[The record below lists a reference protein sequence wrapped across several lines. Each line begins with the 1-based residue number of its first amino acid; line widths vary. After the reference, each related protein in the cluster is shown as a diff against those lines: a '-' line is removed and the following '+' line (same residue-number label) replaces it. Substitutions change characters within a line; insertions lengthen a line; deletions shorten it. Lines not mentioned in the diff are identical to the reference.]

1 MSSAMAARMLDSR
14 ASGFALV
21 LLLLGIWE
29 TLSRSIPGLEFLL
42 PPFST
47 VASALGDMVWSGELS
62 LHTIATLKK
71 FLYGYACA
79 IALGVPLGILI
90 GYFRPLYNLTEPTLE
105 LLRPAPAIAI
115 LPLAVLILG
124 LDLRMQTF
132 VIAWAAFWPI
142 LSSSTDGVRS
152 IDPILLDTARTYG
165 YRGGSLFRRVVLP
178 GGLPYAMSGLRLGLT
193 FALIL
198 AVFVEMFTSGSGL
211 GSLISHYRETLG
223 VAEVY
228 AAIIAVALLGY
239 ALNEIFVRLEKRLIR
254 WHHVSREAL

>member
-1 MSSAMAARMLDSR
+1 MSAAIGLRFLDSR

-21 LLLLGIWE
+21 LVLLGLWE
-29 TLSRSIPGLEFLL
+29 LLSRSMPGLEVLL
-42 PPFST
+42 PAFSS
-47 VASALGDMVWSGELS
+47 VASAFWAMTWSGELA
-62 LHTIATLKK
+62 LHTLATLKK
-71 FLYGYACA
+71 FFYGYATG
-79 IALGVPLGILI
+79 IVVGVPLGILM

-142 LSSSTDGVRS
+142 LSSATDGVRG

-165 YRGGSLFRRVVLP
+165 YRGGTLFRRVVLP
-178 GGLPYAMSGLRLGLT
+178 GALPYAMSGLRLALT

-211 GSLISHYRETLG
+211 GFLISHYRETLG
-223 VAEVY
+223 VAEIY
-228 AAIIAVALLGY
+228 AAILAVALLGY
-239 ALNEIFVRLEKRLIR
+239 ALNEIFVRLERRVIR

>member
-1 MSSAMAARMLDSR
+1 MNAAIGARFLDSR

-21 LLLLGIWE
+21 LVLLGLWE
-29 TLSRSIPGLEFLL
+29 SLSRSMPGLEVLL

-47 VASALGDMVWSGELS
+47 VASAFWGMTWSGELA
-62 LHTIATLKK
+62 LHTLATLKK
-71 FLYGYACA
+71 FFYGYATG
-79 IALGVPLGILI
+79 IVVGVPLGILI

-142 LSSSTDGVRS
+142 LSSATDGVRG

-165 YRGGSLFRRVVLP
+165 YRGGRLFRRVVLP
-178 GGLPYAMSGLRLGLT
+178 GALPYAMSGLRLALT

-211 GSLISHYRETLG
+211 GFLISHYRETLG
-223 VAEVY
+223 VAEIY
-228 AAIIAVALLGY
+228 AAILAVALLGY
-239 ALNEIFVRLEKRLIR
+239 ALNEIFVRIERQAIR